1 MGFVQRVTLL
11 CVGSLKTSWIAA
23 GAQEYVRRLQPLLR
37 LTVEELPASKKKDE
51 AAQRQD
57 ESERLLKALENREGD
72 IWVLDEAGKGMTSR
86 AFSDQLQH
94 LCDVGR
100 PVTFVLGGAY
110 GLTDAVRSRAGRIF
124 ALSSMTFPHELCR
137 VVFLEQL
144 YRAAMIMRG
153 SGYHH

>member
-11 CVGSLKTSWIAA
+11 CLGSLKASWIAA

-86 AFSDQLQH
+86 AFADQLQR

-110 GLTDAVRSRAGRIF
+110 GLTDAVRSRGNRIL
-124 ALSSMTFPHELCR
+124 ALSAMTFPHELCR
-137 VVFLEQL
+137 IVFLEQL